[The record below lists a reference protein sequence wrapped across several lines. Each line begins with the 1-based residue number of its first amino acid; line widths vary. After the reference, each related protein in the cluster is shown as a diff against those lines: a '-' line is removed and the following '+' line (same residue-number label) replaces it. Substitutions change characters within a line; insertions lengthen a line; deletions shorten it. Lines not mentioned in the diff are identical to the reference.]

1 MRIVTHYKKIA
12 QKCIFIKYFIVTDLV
27 METQCPIVRKTEA
40 PVPITRFIANPIS
53 ATSRPK
59 TP

>member
-1 MRIVTHYKKIA
+1 MLW
-12 QKCIFIKYFIVTDLV
+12 IVTDLADGDT
-27 METQCPIVRKTEA
+27 MSDSAKDWQEA